1 MHLARSS
8 ARTGD
13 CGMSG
18 SGVAASSAAQE
29 AAWHDGAVAPLEAVR
44 DGIWTVGSPM
54 PAGPTP
60 GGRIPC
66 TLASVIADEAGGVH
80 VIDPGSDSEA
90 NLAVLSDAITA
101 TGHRLDQV
109 RSIIA
114 THLHHDHLGLA
125 ERLRDATG
133 APIVL
138 HRAEQAAL
146 DALAADVPS
155 IEVETARLVDWG
167 VPVDRR
173 PEILRLVGRS
183 ATPVSLRADV
193 LVDDAQLLDVPGRRL
208 RAVHTPGHTPGHLSI
223 VDEETRLVFTGDHV
237 SPVLHPGLGLGGDDG
252 NNPVLQYQR
261 SLRRIVELGVDEA
274 VPGHGYRFVGLA
286 ERCGEHARHHQRR
299 TDEVASALEAS
310 PDASIFEIAS
320 RLTWS
325 AGWANLDGFTLRS
338 ALQQTAMHVEA
349 VRTETA

>member
-1 MHLARSS
+1 
-8 ARTGD
+8 
-13 CGMSG
+13 
-18 SGVAASSAAQE
+18 
-29 AAWHDGAVAPLEAVR
+29 
-44 DGIWTVGSPM
+44 M

-66 TLASVIADEAGGVH
+66 TLASVIADDAGGVH
-80 VIDPGSDSEA
+80 VIDPGSDSDG
-90 NLAVLSDAITA
+90 NLAVLASAIAA

-155 IEVETARLVDWG
+155 VEVETARLVDWG

-223 VDEETRLVFTGDHV
+223 VEEEARLVFTGDHV

-252 NNPVLQYQR
+252 NNPVLQYQH

-299 TDEVASALEAS
+299 TDEVAGALEAS

-325 AGWANLDGFTLRS
+325 AGWASLEGFTLRS
-338 ALQQTAMHVEA
+338 ALQQTAMHIEA

>member
-1 MHLARSS
+1 MS
-8 ARTGD
+8 A
-13 CGMSG
+13 SN
-18 SGVAASSAAQE
+18 VAASSAAQE

-60 GGRIPC
+60 GGRMPC
-66 TLASVIADEAGGVH
+66 TLASVIADDAGGVH
-80 VIDPGSDSEA
+80 VIDPGSGAEG
-90 NLAVLSDAITA
+90 NLSLLTDAVTA

-109 RSIIA
+109 RSIIV

-125 ERLRDATG
+125 EPLRDATG

-155 IEVETARLVDWG
+155 VEVEMARLVEWG
-167 VPVDRR
+167 VPVERR
-173 PEILRLVGRS
+173 AEVLRLVGRS
-183 ATPVSLRADV
+183 ATPVALRADV
-193 LVDDAQLLDVPGRRL
+193 LVDDAQLLDVPGRGL
-208 RAVHTPGHTPGHLSI
+208 RAIHTPGHTPGHLSI
-223 VDEETRLVFTGDHV
+223 VDEEARLVFTGDHV
-237 SPVLHPGLGLGGDDG
+237 SPVLHPGLGLGGTDG
-252 NNPVLQYQR
+252 GNPVLQYQR
-261 SLRRIVELGVDEA
+261 SLRRIAGLGVDEA
-274 VPGHGYRFVGLA
+274 VPGHGYRFVGVA

-299 TDEVASALEAS
+299 TDEVAGALAAS
-310 PDASIFEIAS
+310 PDALIFEIAS

-325 AGWANLDGFTLRS
+325 AGWASLEGFTLRS

-349 VRTETA
+349 VRTDSA

>member
-1 MHLARSS
+1 MS
-8 ARTGD
+8 ASR
-13 CGMSG
+13 
-18 SGVAASSAAQE
+18 VAASSSTQE
-29 AAWHDGAVAPLEAVR
+29 AAWNDGAVAPLEAVR

-66 TLASVIADEAGGVH
+66 TLASMIADDAGGVH
-80 VIDPGSDSEA
+80 VIDPGSGSDG
-90 NLAVLSDAITA
+90 NLAVLADAVTA

-109 RSIIA
+109 RSIIV

-125 ERLRDATG
+125 ERLRDATD

-146 DALAADVPS
+146 DALAADVPNVD
-155 IEVETARLVDWG
+155 VETARLAEWG
-167 VPVDRR
+167 VPVERHA
-173 PEILRLVGRS
+173 EILRLVGLS
-183 ATPVSLRADV
+183 ATPVWLRADV

-208 RAVHTPGHTPGHLSI
+208 RAVHTPGHTPGHLAI
-223 VDEETRLVFTGDHV
+223 VEEDARLVFTGDHV
-237 SPVLHPGLGLGGDDG
+237 SPVLHPGLGLGGNDG

-261 SLRRIVELGVDEA
+261 SLRRIAELGVDEA

-286 ERCGEHARHHQRR
+286 ERCGEHAQHHQRR
-299 TDEVASALEAS
+299 THEVAGALAAS
-310 PDASIFEIAS
+310 PDASVFEIAS

-325 AGWANLDGFTLRS
+325 AGWDKLAGFTLRS
-338 ALQQTAMHVEA
+338 ALRQTAMHVA
-349 VRTETA
+349 AARTDTA